1 MSVIEFSLT
10 KTEPMTF
17 NVDGIR
23 DNEGQL
29 PEFLTKDMTVKLISG
44 KWPLED
50 YRDCDRHTFVFEKDD
65 GSQFSMLL
73 SGFTYT
79 CAWSKEKQ
87 HEELQSG
94 ARHIR
99 ISLVELIMKESE
111 DAMSHPE
118 FE

>member
-29 PEFLTKDMTVKLISG
+29 RAFLTKDMTVKLISG

-50 YRDCDRHTFVFEKDD
+50 YKDCGRHTFVFEKDD
-65 GSQFSMLL
+65 GSQFSMLV

-79 CAWSKEKQ
+79 CAWSKEQQ

-99 ISLVELIMKESE
+99 ISLIDLSEKKSE

>member
-29 PEFLTKDMTVKLISG
+29 PAFIAKDMTVKLISG

-50 YRDCDRHTFVFEKDD
+50 YKDCGRHTFVFEKDD
-65 GSQFSMLL
+65 GSQFSMLV

-79 CAWSKEKQ
+79 CAWSKEQQ